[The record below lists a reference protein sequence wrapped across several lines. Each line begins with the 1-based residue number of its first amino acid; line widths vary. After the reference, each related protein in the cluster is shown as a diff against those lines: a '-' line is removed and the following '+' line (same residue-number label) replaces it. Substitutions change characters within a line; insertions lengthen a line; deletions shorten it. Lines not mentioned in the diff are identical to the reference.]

1 MPSFCRDG
9 VTFTKFI
16 CERKNGDMF
25 EGLAKDIDG
34 GDGQMPVIVM
44 VSCYSYGQLLFL
56 WSVVILRLKEMA
68 S

>member
-1 MPSFCRDG
+1 MFVISTMPALEEASCSMPSFCRDG

-44 VSCYSYGQLLFL
+44 VSCYSYGQ
-56 WSVVILRLKEMA
+56 
-68 S
+68 